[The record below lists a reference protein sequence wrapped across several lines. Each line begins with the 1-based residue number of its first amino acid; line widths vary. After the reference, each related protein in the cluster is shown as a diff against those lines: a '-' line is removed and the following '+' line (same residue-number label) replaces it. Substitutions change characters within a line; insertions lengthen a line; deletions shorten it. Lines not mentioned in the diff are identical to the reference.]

1 MYLIICE
8 NYGTN
13 FFLCGRWYFVFMT
26 YEYIL
31 PAIFLIL
38 SNLMKAGFTTNK
50 NVFDTGYDFLSGL
63 PVDLTFVATSVILLS
78 SGGLNNA
85 SLMSALICLLV
96 GGVQS
101 AFVYKGQIKLLDDK
115 KTFFSFL
122 AFLLNITITGIV
134 YYVICFYE
142 VKL

>member
-1 MYLIICE
+1 
-8 NYGTN
+8 
-13 FFLCGRWYFVFMT
+13 MT